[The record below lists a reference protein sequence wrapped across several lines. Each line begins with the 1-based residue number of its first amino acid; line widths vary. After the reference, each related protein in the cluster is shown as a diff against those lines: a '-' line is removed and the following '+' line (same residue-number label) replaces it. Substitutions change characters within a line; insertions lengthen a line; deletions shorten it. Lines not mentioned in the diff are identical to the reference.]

1 MKRRQSES
9 GKRYKMEKI
18 LKKMRKLNISGNVIP
33 MSWYQTIRRKG
44 KEPCGRNEGNPYHT
58 AIMLLGDIVYWYRPT
73 EIRDE
78 VTGAV
83 IGYKKK
89 FHSDLLQK
97 NYESYANQF
106 GISKRQAQESI
117 IFLEKLGV
125 IKRIFRNV
133 PSNGTIL
140 VNVLYLSINPD
151 RLEEL
156 TYPEETINILEFD
169 DFPNESEPEESLP
182 YLEKNQCQK
191 GTTKMLHKIGGGVT
205 QKRDTSHTAGEVLHR
220 TGGGVTQK
228 WDTSYEN
235 TEDIY
240 IDYYIDY
247 YKDNLSIHQ
256 SSNNGDLRKTSCGQ
270 SNSNCGQL
278 KKEKRKITLNFDYQY
293 LTNLID
299 KNVIDEIIM
308 IIQDVCRMDDKDCLS
323 IQGKRK
329 LVSEVKER
337 MSCLTNEHLIYAA
350 EAYLGMT
357 KKVKNPKNYM
367 ISCLYNAPITFGLSL
382 RNQVASEQF

>member
-1 MKRRQSES
+1 
-9 GKRYKMEKI
+9 MEQI
-18 LKKMRKLNISGNVIP
+18 LEKMRKLNISGNVIP

-78 VTGAV
+78 ITGAV
-83 IGYKKK
+83 VGYKKK

-125 IKRIFRNV
+125 IKRVFRNV

-140 VNVLYLSINPD
+140 VNVLYLFLNVD

-156 TYPEETINILEFD
+156 TYPEETMNILEPD
-169 DFPNESEPEESLP
+169 DFTDESEPEEILP
-182 YLEKNQCQK
+182 YPEKNQCEE
-191 GTTKMLHKIGGGVT
+191 GTTKVLHK
-205 QKRDTSHTAGEVLHR
+205 

-228 WDTSYEN
+228 CDMSYTVGEVLHKSGGGLTQNWDTSYAKMG
-235 TEDIY
+235 DIY

-256 SSNNGDLRKTSCGQ
+256 SSNSGGLCKTSCGQ
-270 SNSNCGQL
+270 PVSDCGQL
-278 KKEKRKITLNFDYQY
+278 KKEKQKITLKFNYQY

-308 IIQDVCRMDDKDCLS
+308 IIKDVCRMDDKDNLS
-323 IQGKRK
+323 IQGKPISVR
-329 LVSEVKER
+329 EVKER
-337 MSCLTNEHLIYAA
+337 MSLLTNEHLIYVA
-350 EAYLGMT
+350 ETYLGMT
-357 KKVKNPKNYM
+357 KEVKNPKNYM
-367 ISCLYNAPITFGLSL
+367 ISCLYNAPITFDLSL
-382 RNQVASEQF
+382 RNRVASEQF